1 MPKESTSSN
10 WKKVLGGLAE
20 TLTQQATNSIV
31 ELTRHSIS
39 QIAEEK
45 NKMIANFKKMIISST
60 LMVIGIVFLLAGVA
74 IILSEYFKKDSVGYI
89 LTGLIVIV
97 AGLWLGRKNS

>member
-1 MPKESTSSN
+1 MPKETNSAS
-10 WKKVLGGLAE
+10 WKKVLGGLVE
-20 TLTQQATNSIV
+20 TLTTQATNSIA

-45 NKMIANFKKMIISST
+45 NKMVANFKKMILSAG
-60 LMVIGIVFLLAGVA
+60 LMVIGVVFLLVGVA
-74 IILSEYFKKDSVGYI
+74 TILSEYFKKDSLGYI

-97 AGLWLGRKNS
+97 AGLWLGRKK